1 MADFRNLRVL
11 AETMGLNKT
20 NFMFFALHFIQII
33 VLEIIAWG
41 LFYHFGTQS
50 WLTYLA
56 AILIL
61 VTSQVCHFCFKI
73 YL

>member
-11 AETMGLNKT
+11 AEKMGLNKT

-33 VLEIIAWG
+33 VLETIAWG
-41 LFYHFGTQS
+41 LFYHFGNQS

-56 AILIL
+56 ATLIL
-61 VTSQVCHFCFKI
+61 VTAQVCTFLLLK
-73 YL
+73 